1 MPATQP
7 GKAKQPSHLGET
19 IALGGALVAF
29 VTVSTVVWAAMRLG
43 GDTESGNP
51 LTGLLV
57 LAGDDSWSIWATVW
71 AIVIVAVIA
80 VPGTAA
86 GLWWR
91 RHHNNRDTT
100 RIDSAQQH
108 LGKGKD
114 IASLGEKANTAKARS
129 LGVDMSSPPAPFTCG
144 IGVPIGETL
153 GGKPLVGS
161 WEDMFLIIMGPR
173 QGKSTSMII
182 PQICEAPGAVLATEN
197 KRGNLDHTR
206 LVREFRD
213 ADNQPTRQVWVFD
226 PQGVA
231 NEPAWWYW
239 DPLSY
244 VVDETTAEELAQ
256 LFAAGGISEADKK
269 DPYFDP
275 EGENLLASLILASAL
290 NQEQITTVYERL
302 TDRQRCHESV
312 KVLKYHD
319 YPLIAASLEAV
330 LSYADKQQDG
340 IFGTAIKMARCLRL
354 RDLRAWITRS
364 GPDDHRPT
372 LDIAAYIRGGETLY
386 CLSKEGVGS
395 AGPLVAALT
404 MAVTK
409 TAEKIATASPRGR
422 LPVPMLCALD
432 EAANVVRWPDLPKLY
447 SHFGSRGIIIMTIL
461 QSWSQGIG
469 VWGERNMKLLESSS
483 NVYVYGGNVSEAE
496 YLKNLVALAGEWEHT
511 QVNVSRG
518 SGKGGG
524 NTSVS
529 RSRGKEAIFNESQL
543 AAWPRGRALVFS
555 AGNPPVIARTVP
567 WFADSKLYKPLVEQS
582 LDEYSPEHL
591 KVG

>member
-1 MPATQP
+1 MPATQA
-7 GKAKQPSHLGET
+7 GKAKQPSNTSET
-19 IALGGALVAF
+19 ILLGVALAVVVF
-29 VTVSTVVWAAMRLG
+29 VSVLVWAAMRLAG
-43 GDTESGNP
+43 TTDTTNP
-51 LTGLLV
+51 LTASLGVVVGREAWSSAATMWLV
-57 LAGDDSWSIWATVW
+57 LL
-71 AIVIVAVIA
+71 VIA
-80 VPGTAA
+80 VAPAAGA

-91 RHHNNRDTT
+91 RRRGGQDDTE
-100 RIDSAQQH
+100 RVDSAQKH
-108 LGKGKD
+108 LGSGKA
-114 IASLGEKANTAKARS
+114 IKSLTEKATIAKATS
-129 LGVDMSSPPAPFTCG
+129 LGVDKSDLLAPFTRWN
-144 IGVPIGETL
+144 GVGFGTTL
-153 GGKPLVGS
+153 DRKPLYGS

-213 ADNQPTRQVWVFD
+213 NDGRPTRQVWVFD
-226 PQGVA
+226 PQDVA

-256 LFAAGGISEADKK
+256 LFAAGGVSESDKK

-275 EGENLLASLILASAL
+275 EGENLLATLILASAL
-290 NQEQITTVYERL
+290 NGEPITAVYERL
-302 TDRQRCHESV
+302 TNRRSCHESV
-312 KVLKYHD
+312 RVLIEHD
-319 YPLIAASLEAV
+319 YPLIAAGLESV
-330 LSYADKQQDG
+330 LGYADKQQDG
-340 IFGTAIKMARCLRL
+340 IFGTAIKMARCLRI
-354 RDLRAWITRS
+354 RQIRQWVSCA
-364 GPDDHRPT
+364 GPGDDRPT
-372 LDIAAYIRGGETLY
+372 LDIAQYIRNKETLY

-409 TAEKIATASPRGR
+409 TAEKIATASPGGR

-483 NVYVYGGNVSEAE
+483 NVYVYGGNVREAE
-496 YLKNLVALAGEWEHT
+496 YLRNLVELAGEWEHT

-518 SGKGGG
+518 SGQGGG
-524 NTSVS
+524 NSSVS
-529 RSRGKEAIFNESQL
+529 RSRGKESIFHASQL
-543 AAWPRGRALVFS
+543 AAWPLGRALVFS
-555 AGNPPVIARTVP
+555 AGTPPVIVRTVP
-567 WFADSKLYKPLVEQS
+567 WFTKPSSDLIDQS
-582 LDEYSPEHL
+582 FAEYSPGQL